1 MNTQMTTPINTLPL
15 KTTLT
20 QSNETDLDDPMIQNV
35 LREFEDEMVSNKQ
48 AELPQQQLQEPL
60 QNLKPMVPQYA
71 PQPYQQYDTK
81 PPKKLFD
88 MDVAKKTLII
98 AIIVFLLQQN
108 NVLSILTTRLPES
121 LNTYISGR
129 ELLINFLIIFS
140 IFYAIIYLEL
150 I

>member
-15 KTTLT
+15 KTALT

-35 LREFEDEMVSNKQ
+35 LREFEDEMVSSKQ
-48 AELPQQQLQEPL
+48 AELPQQQFQESLQP
-60 QNLKPMVPQYA
+60 KPIIPQYT
-71 PQPYQQYDTK
+71 PQPNHYYEPK
-81 PPKKLFD
+81 VAKKLFD

-108 NVLSILTTRLPES
+108 NVLSILITRLPES
-121 LNTYISGR
+121 LNTYISGK

-140 IFYAIIYLEL
+140 IFYAILYLEL

>member
-35 LREFEDEMVSNKQ
+35 LREFEDEMVSTKQ
-48 AELPQQQLQEPL
+48 ADLPQQQLHEPL
-60 QNLKPMVPQYA
+60 QQKPMIPQYA
-71 PQPYQQYDTK
+71 PQPHQQYDTK
-81 PPKKLFD
+81 APKKLFD
-88 MDVAKKTLII
+88 MDTAKKTLII

-140 IFYAIIYLEL
+140 IFYAIVYLEL

>member
-1 MNTQMTTPINTLPL
+1 
-15 KTTLT
+15 
-20 QSNETDLDDPMIQNV
+20 MI
-35 LREFEDEMVSNKQ
+35 
-48 AELPQQQLQEPL
+48 
-60 QNLKPMVPQYA
+60 PQYA
-71 PQPYQQYDTK
+71 PQPHQQYDTK
-81 PPKKLFD
+81 APKKLFD
-88 MDVAKKTLII
+88 MDTAKKTLII

-140 IFYAIIYLEL
+140 IFYAIVYLEL